1 MVSHYRDAAANVSE
15 NVVSQDLLSYRR
27 LVSASRILD
36 RVFFRR
42 RTLDVAPDLLGK
54 VIVHKLD
61 SHVLAARIVE
71 TEAYLG
77 NGDRAAHSAR
87 GLTKSTQ
94 VIFGP
99 PGHAYV
105 YLCYGMYECMN
116 LVAEPDGQAG
126 CVLIRAV
133 EPLLGMEEIQRRRPK
148 AKRPRDL
155 ASGPGKLTRALGVT
169 RERNGVDVTR
179 GELTVRAMR
188 RPELFEIVTTTRVG
202 ISVSQ
207 DLPYRFYIKDNE
219 HVSKP

>member
-1 MVSHYRDAAANVSE
+1 MVSHYKDAVAAIPE
-15 NVVSQDLLSYRR
+15 NVVSQDSFNYRG
-27 LVSASRILD
+27 LVSTSRLLD
-36 RVFFRR
+36 RAFFRR
-42 RTLDVAPDLLGK
+42 PTLDVAPDLLGK

-61 SHVLAARIVE
+61 GHVLAARIVE

-87 GLTKSTQ
+87 GRTKSTE

-99 PGHAYV
+99 PGRAYV

-133 EPLLGMEEIQRRRPK
+133 EPLLGMDEMQHRRPK

-155 ASGPGKLTRALGVT
+155 ASGPGKLTLALGVT
-169 RERNGVDVTR
+169 RQRNGADVTR

-188 RPELFEIVTTTRVG
+188 RPEPFEVVTTTRVG

-219 HVSKP
+219 HVSQP